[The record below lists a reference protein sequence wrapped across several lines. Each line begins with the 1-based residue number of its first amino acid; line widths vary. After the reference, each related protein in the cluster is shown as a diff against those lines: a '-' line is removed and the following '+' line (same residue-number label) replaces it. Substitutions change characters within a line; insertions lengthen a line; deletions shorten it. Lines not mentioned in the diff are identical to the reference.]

1 MRVMLF
7 ITTLLFLCSL
17 EAQQHVESV
26 TIKDCLIQA
35 LRNNIEL
42 KVESYNP
49 KLSEFDLTIAK
60 SDFDP
65 TFTSSFRYISSNRD
79 AINDFSSNENVA
91 GRFNIGL
98 QKANTFGGT
107 TSVSYQL
114 NYDKDLTD
122 NPFLA
127 FNTSWSGTLAF
138 SVTQPLLRNFGIG
151 VNTTNIRSAENNVKS
166 SYYAFQLQSL
176 NLVTSVQQAYW
187 DLINARENYE
197 LQRQSLRQTQNLY
210 KITQARIKA
219 GSLAAADILNAER
232 NVAQVRDALI
242 LAEQQVLLAED
253 QLKRFIRP
261 LDTRY
266 YENVRLIPVE
276 RPYFSPIETN
286 FEKSLG
292 YALKHRQDL
301 KQNLLAI
308 ENSTLSVSFQKN
320 QLLPRLDLTGTLDFN
335 GIDENHPE
343 VVDVV
348 VDGDFPSW
356 SVQLELEIPIGN
368 RAARARYQQAI
379 MQRKQ
384 LELQHQQIQS
394 QIIWDVRQAIRNLN
408 IASRRVYTARKTRE
422 LAEKQ
427 LANEENKFRAGII
440 PLFQVQETE
449 QDLTSARINEI
460 NTVIAYQ
467 KAIYAL
473 DQAEGALD
481 RVLRKYSINVDPK

>member
-7 ITTLLFLCSL
+7 TTTLLFLCL
-17 EAQQHVESV
+17 ANAQQHVESI
-26 TIKDCLIQA
+26 TMKDSLIQA

-42 KVESYNP
+42 KIESYNP
-49 KLSEFDLTIAK
+49 KISEFDLTIAK
-60 SDFDP
+60 SNFDT
-65 TFTSSFRYISSNRD
+65 TFNSSFSYTSSNR
-79 AINDFSSNENVA
+79 AALNNFISNENLA
-91 GRFNIGL
+91 GRFILGL
-98 QKANTFGGT
+98 QKANTLGGT

-114 NYDKDLTD
+114 DYNKDLEASNVFAIDT
-122 NPFLA
+122 A
-127 FNTSWSGTLAF
+127 WSGSL
-138 SVTQPLLRNFGIG
+138 VLRMTQPLLRNFGIG
-151 VNTTNIRSAENNVKS
+151 TNTTGIRTAENNLKS
-166 SYYAFQLQSL
+166 SYYAFEQQSL
-176 NLVTSVQQAYW
+176 NLVTTVQQAYW

-232 NVAQVRDALI
+232 NVAQVRDSLI
-242 LAEQQVLLAED
+242 VAEQQVLLAED

-266 YENVRLIPVE
+266 YANVRLIPVE
-276 RPYFSPIETN
+276 RPYFAPIQTN
-286 FEKSLG
+286 FDESLR

-308 ENSTLSVSFQKN
+308 RNSTLSVDFQKN
-320 QLLPRLDLTGTLDFN
+320 QLLPRLDVTGSINFT
-335 GIDENHPE
+335 GVDENHPNAL
-343 VVDVV
+343 DDV
-348 VDGDFPSW
+348 VDGDFPTW
-356 SVQLELEIPIGN
+356 TVQLELEIPLGN
-368 RAARARYQQAI
+368 RAARSNYQQALL
-379 MQRKQ
+379 QRKQ

-394 QIIWDVRQAIRNLN
+394 QIIWDLRRAILNLN

-460 NTVIAYQ
+460 NTIITYQ

-481 RVLRKYSINVDPK
+481 RVLNKYNIRIFPK